1 MRDLKMGEVMVAAR
15 VMPSSLEVDLKELE
29 ERVRKVIEE
38 RGKFAGS
45 EVQPI
50 AFGLKAL
57 VIYFLVP
64 DEEGHLGEIEE
75 KVRGLEGVKSFDVT
89 DLRRTL

>member
-1 MRDLKMGEVMVAAR
+1 MGKVMVTAR
-15 VMPSSLEVDLKELE
+15 VMPSSLEVDLKKLE
-29 ERVRKVIEE
+29 ERVREVIEE
-38 RGKFAGS
+38 KGKFAGS

-57 VIYFLVP
+57 VVYFLVP

-75 KVRGLEGVKSFDVT
+75 RVKGLEGVESFDVT